1 MSNEITFT
9 TASSKGQVVI
19 PNKFRKKLG
28 IKDGN
33 VFVITE
39 KNGLIVLK
47 KLNQKLSPADI
58 KTLNSLQESW
68 HDIESGRGGKA
79 TISKF
84 FIEFSRL

>member
-1 MSNEITFT
+1 MSNETTFT
-9 TASSKGQVVI
+9 IVSSKGQVVI

-47 KLNQKLSPADI
+47 KLNQKLSSDDI
-58 KTLNSLQESW
+58 KTLNSLHESW
-68 HDIESGRGGKA
+68 QEIENGRGGKA
-79 TISKF
+79 TVSKF
-84 FIEFSRL
+84 FMEFAK

>member
-1 MSNEITFT
+1 MSNETTFT
-9 TASSKGQVVI
+9 TVSSKGQVVI

-47 KLNQKLSPADI
+47 KLDQKLSSADI
-58 KTLNSLQESW
+58 KTLNSLHESW
-68 HDIESGRGGKA
+68 QEIESGKGGKA
-79 TISKF
+79 TVSKF
-84 FIEFSRL
+84 FMEFARW

>member
-1 MSNEITFT
+1 MSNETTFT
-9 TASSKGQVVI
+9 TVSSKGQVVI

-47 KLNQKLSPADI
+47 KLNQKLSSADI
-58 KTLNSLQESW
+58 KTLNSLHESW
-68 HDIESGRGGKA
+68 QEIENGRGGKA
-79 TISKF
+79 TVSKF
-84 FIEFSRL
+84 FMEFAKW